1 MGVVRFPG
9 LPESGHPQYLWNEL
23 EYIVRELFK
32 NRIGCG
38 IEEIGATVKVNLDPE
53 TSLGV
58 LTHGAAD
65 MGRIE
70 MRDGKYVKV
79 WDFPP
84 FGTDTNS
91 VKWIYAR
98 IDGTVF
104 YESTDRPRWHQ
115 YLHGWYQRVG
125 NDAGDRAVV
134 FIDAELPQG
143 RRAIGMDSP
152 NSMLEYDT
160 RNPDTGGDLVWEI
173 TAPSDAGWQS
183 MLLTPGNYRF
193 ELRGGNGGRGGSAG
207 EGSIETPAIGG
218 TGGQGQVIVWKT
230 RITRPVTFFG
240 LLGGNGQ
247 DGQPGNSLFH
257 GSGLTRILYV
267 TGGGGGSSGG
277 DTRLRIDDTDI
288 GTSLM
293 LNAMGGAGGGGAVH
307 GHTTNSFTGING
319 AGGGGAGNPENA
331 QDGEVRNAALVPQL
345 TPGRHGNL
353 QNGGSPGVGTV
364 HLPNPDFNQVWV
376 GNSGQPGHAGTDIV
390 ARTRRDGGSSEGIF
404 VPHGNITVNGAAG
417 GSRING
423 TSGYFRCYRT
433 RDGESW

>member
-1 MGVVRFPG
+1 MGVIRFPG
-9 LPESGHPQYLWNEL
+9 LPESNHPHYLWNRQ
-23 EYIVRELFK
+23 EYVVRMLHQ
-32 NRIGCG
+32 NRIG
-38 IEEIGATVKVNLDPE
+38 
-53 TSLGV
+53 LGV
-58 LTHGAAD
+58 WEEGGRVIVSGRAADGMNVVAHGAAD
-65 MGRIE
+65 IICAEFLEGFDSDVTGTGWVYIRL
-70 MRDGKYVKV
+70 DGSGVY
-79 WDFPP
+79 F
-84 FGTDTNS
+84 S
-91 VKWIYAR
+91 R
-98 IDGTVF
+98 
-104 YESTDRPRWHQ
+104 DRPMYNI
-115 YLHGWYQRVG
+115 YLDGWYHPD
-125 NDAGDRAVV
+125 NHPYGDRAVV
-134 FIDAELPQG
+134 FIDGELPQG
-143 RRAIGMDSP
+143 RRAIVMDSS
-152 NSMLEYDT
+152 NSMNEYDM

-173 TAPSDAGWQS
+173 TAPSDQGWQS

-218 TGGQGQVIVWKT
+218 TGGQGQVIVRKT
-230 RITRPVTFFG
+230 RITRSVTFLG

-257 GSGLTRILYV
+257 GSPLPFLYA

-277 DTRLRIDDTDI
+277 DTRLRTDDTDI
-288 GTSLM
+288 DTSLM

-307 GHTTNSFTGING
+307 GHAIPSFTGING

-433 RDGESW
+433 RDGRSW